1 MSCET
6 CAGQRLHH
14 VLIVRS
20 RKETV
25 GHGLEQGADKLV
37 CELLSTVVRSDRN
50 LAKLRSFL
58 RKTKATSPGDVGC
71 AIGPIAFY
79 RSNTDNH
86 TALASYGENPRVL
99 HLLQTYRHGPRRP

>member
-1 MSCET
+1 MPRCGKLIANARPIPTFRQTGRTSWPFAPMSCET

-58 RKTKATSPGDVGC
+58 RKTKATSPGDVG
-71 AIGPIAFY
+71 
-79 RSNTDNH
+79 S
-86 TALASYGENPRVL
+86 
-99 HLLQTYRHGPRRP
+99 